1 MLQGE
6 LRAETRLENLLV
18 SDERTGMTRE
28 ARPGEAGA
36 KKAALVS
43 TPLLVRDGLTLADVR
58 LETGRR
64 HQIRVQHLLAGLP
77 LWGDARYGGGRPGQQ
92 IALWAH
98 SLTFEHPTLKTP
110 VAIESLPPPRARGE
124 NSRSTRRKTHP
135 NTQRSVLMFDLFLDS
150 LLDGLKDG
158 AWSLPVLFVAYLLME
173 LLERSQKLNEE
184 ILHGYSHRAGPL
196 LGGLLGVAP
205 QCGISGAA
213 ATLFSTGSV
222 TVGTMLAVFFATSDE
237 MLPIMLSSVA
247 DGDIRLSSI
256 LLIVPWAR
264 RAAGRGAGLS
274 GQDLLLTKY
283 IRSQKNIHGFCEREH
298 CACDEEEGS
307 VFVSALK
314 HTLKI
319 AVMLIAVNVV
329 LNFVL
334 GMIGVERLSG
344 SVLNRPFIGEILL
357 ALVGLIPNCSVSVVI
372 TESYL
377 SGLIGLGGLF
387 AGLLCNA
394 GIGLLVLFRTNKNLK
409 ENLVITSTL
418 YGLSA
423 AAGIVITLV
432 SGLL

>member
-1 MLQGE
+1 
-6 LRAETRLENLLV
+6 
-18 SDERTGMTRE
+18 
-28 ARPGEAGA
+28 
-36 KKAALVS
+36 
-43 TPLLVRDGLTLADVR
+43 
-58 LETGRR
+58 
-64 HQIRVQHLLAGLP
+64 
-77 LWGDARYGGGRPGQQ
+77 
-92 IALWAH
+92 
-98 SLTFEHPTLKTP
+98 
-110 VAIESLPPPRARGE
+110 
-124 NSRSTRRKTHP
+124 
-135 NTQRSVLMFDLFLDS
+135 MFDLFLDS

-256 LLIVPWAR
+256 LLIVLGK
-264 RAAGRGAGLS
+264 AALGVALGYLA
-274 GQDLLLTKY
+274 DLLLTKY

-298 CACDEEEGS
+298 CACDEEDGN

-334 GMIGVERLSG
+334 GAIGVERLSG

-387 AGLLCNA
+387 AGLLSNA

>member
-1 MLQGE
+1 
-6 LRAETRLENLLV
+6 
-18 SDERTGMTRE
+18 
-28 ARPGEAGA
+28 
-36 KKAALVS
+36 
-43 TPLLVRDGLTLADVR
+43 
-58 LETGRR
+58 
-64 HQIRVQHLLAGLP
+64 
-77 LWGDARYGGGRPGQQ
+77 
-92 IALWAH
+92 
-98 SLTFEHPTLKTP
+98 
-110 VAIESLPPPRARGE
+110 
-124 NSRSTRRKTHP
+124 
-135 NTQRSVLMFDLFLDS
+135 MFDLFLDS

-158 AWSLPVLFVAYLLME
+158 EWSLPVLLVAYLLME

-184 ILHGYSHRAGPL
+184 ILHGYSHKAGPL
-196 LGGLLGVAP
+196 LGGLLGVVP

-256 LLIVPWAR
+256 LLIVLGK
-264 RAAGRGAGLS
+264 AALGVALGYLA
-274 GQDLLLTKY
+274 DLLLTKY

-298 CACDEEEGS
+298 CACDEEEGN

-319 AVMLIAVNVV
+319 AVMLIAVNVI

-387 AGLLCNA
+387 AGLLSNA

>member
-1 MLQGE
+1 
-6 LRAETRLENLLV
+6 
-18 SDERTGMTRE
+18 
-28 ARPGEAGA
+28 
-36 KKAALVS
+36 
-43 TPLLVRDGLTLADVR
+43 
-58 LETGRR
+58 
-64 HQIRVQHLLAGLP
+64 
-77 LWGDARYGGGRPGQQ
+77 
-92 IALWAH
+92 
-98 SLTFEHPTLKTP
+98 
-110 VAIESLPPPRARGE
+110 
-124 NSRSTRRKTHP
+124 
-135 NTQRSVLMFDLFLDS
+135 MFDLFLDS

-184 ILHGYSHRAGPL
+184 ILHGYSHKAGPL
-196 LGGLLGVAP
+196 LGGLLGVVP

-256 LLIVPWAR
+256 LLIVLGK
-264 RAAGRGAGLS
+264 AALGVALGYLA
-274 GQDLLLTKY
+274 DLLLTKY

-298 CACDEEEGS
+298 CACDEEEGN

-334 GMIGVERLSG
+334 GIIGVERLSG

-387 AGLLCNA
+387 AGLLSNA

>member
-1 MLQGE
+1 
-6 LRAETRLENLLV
+6 
-18 SDERTGMTRE
+18 
-28 ARPGEAGA
+28 
-36 KKAALVS
+36 
-43 TPLLVRDGLTLADVR
+43 
-58 LETGRR
+58 
-64 HQIRVQHLLAGLP
+64 
-77 LWGDARYGGGRPGQQ
+77 
-92 IALWAH
+92 
-98 SLTFEHPTLKTP
+98 
-110 VAIESLPPPRARGE
+110 
-124 NSRSTRRKTHP
+124 
-135 NTQRSVLMFDLFLDS
+135 MFDLFLDF

-256 LLIVPWAR
+256 LLIVLGK
-264 RAAGRGAGLS
+264 AALGVALGYLT
-274 GQDLLLTKY
+274 DLLLTKY

-387 AGLLCNA
+387 AGLLSNA

>member
-1 MLQGE
+1 
-6 LRAETRLENLLV
+6 
-18 SDERTGMTRE
+18 
-28 ARPGEAGA
+28 
-36 KKAALVS
+36 
-43 TPLLVRDGLTLADVR
+43 
-58 LETGRR
+58 
-64 HQIRVQHLLAGLP
+64 
-77 LWGDARYGGGRPGQQ
+77 
-92 IALWAH
+92 
-98 SLTFEHPTLKTP
+98 
-110 VAIESLPPPRARGE
+110 
-124 NSRSTRRKTHP
+124 
-135 NTQRSVLMFDLFLDS
+135 MFDLFLDS

-158 AWSLPVLFVAYLLME
+158 AWSLPILFVAYLLME

-184 ILHGYSHRAGPL
+184 ILHGYSHKAGPL
-196 LGGLLGVAP
+196 LGGLLGVVP

-213 ATLFSTGSV
+213 ATLFSTGSI

-256 LLIVPWAR
+256 LLIVLGK
-264 RAAGRGAGLS
+264 AALGVALGYLA
-274 GQDLLLTKY
+274 DLLLTKY
-283 IRSQKNIHGFCEREH
+283 IHSQKNIHGFCEREH
-298 CACDEEEGS
+298 CACDEEEGN

-387 AGLLCNA
+387 AGLLSNA

-418 YGLSA
+418 YGLSV
-423 AAGIVITLV
+423 AAGLAITLV
-432 SGLL
+432 SGLF

>member
-1 MLQGE
+1 
-6 LRAETRLENLLV
+6 
-18 SDERTGMTRE
+18 
-28 ARPGEAGA
+28 
-36 KKAALVS
+36 
-43 TPLLVRDGLTLADVR
+43 
-58 LETGRR
+58 
-64 HQIRVQHLLAGLP
+64 
-77 LWGDARYGGGRPGQQ
+77 
-92 IALWAH
+92 
-98 SLTFEHPTLKTP
+98 
-110 VAIESLPPPRARGE
+110 
-124 NSRSTRRKTHP
+124 
-135 NTQRSVLMFDLFLDS
+135 MFDLFLDS

-184 ILHGYSHRAGPL
+184 ILHGYSHKAGPL
-196 LGGLLGVAP
+196 LGGLLGVVP

-256 LLIVPWAR
+256 LLIVLGK
-264 RAAGRGAGLS
+264 AALGVALGYLA
-274 GQDLLLTKY
+274 DLLLTKY

-319 AVMLIAVNVV
+319 AVMLIAVNVI

-357 ALVGLIPNCSVSVVI
+357 ALVGLISNCSVSVVI

-387 AGLLCNA
+387 AGLLSNA

>member
-1 MLQGE
+1 
-6 LRAETRLENLLV
+6 
-18 SDERTGMTRE
+18 
-28 ARPGEAGA
+28 
-36 KKAALVS
+36 
-43 TPLLVRDGLTLADVR
+43 
-58 LETGRR
+58 
-64 HQIRVQHLLAGLP
+64 
-77 LWGDARYGGGRPGQQ
+77 
-92 IALWAH
+92 
-98 SLTFEHPTLKTP
+98 
-110 VAIESLPPPRARGE
+110 
-124 NSRSTRRKTHP
+124 
-135 NTQRSVLMFDLFLDS
+135 MFDLFLDS

-256 LLIVPWAR
+256 LLIVLGK
-264 RAAGRGAGLS
+264 AALGVALGYLA
-274 GQDLLLTKY
+274 DLLLTKY

-298 CACDEEEGS
+298 CACDEEEGN

-319 AVMLIAVNVV
+319 AVTLIAVNVI

-344 SVLNRPFIGEILL
+344 SVLNRPVIGEILL

-387 AGLLCNA
+387 AGLLSNA

>member
-1 MLQGE
+1 M
-6 LRAETRLENLLV
+6 R
-18 SDERTGMTRE
+18 
-28 ARPGEAGA
+28 
-36 KKAALVS
+36 
-43 TPLLVRDGLTLADVR
+43 
-58 LETGRR
+58 
-64 HQIRVQHLLAGLP
+64 
-77 LWGDARYGGGRPGQQ
+77 
-92 IALWAH
+92 
-98 SLTFEHPTLKTP
+98 
-110 VAIESLPPPRARGE
+110 
-124 NSRSTRRKTHP
+124 
-135 NTQRSVLMFDLFLDS
+135 FDLFLDS

-184 ILHGYSHRAGPL
+184 ILHGYSHKAGPL
-196 LGGLLGVAP
+196 LGGLLGVVP

-256 LLIVPWAR
+256 LLIVLGK
-264 RAAGRGAGLS
+264 AALGVALGYLA
-274 GQDLLLTKY
+274 DLLLTKY

-298 CACDEEEGS
+298 CACDVEEGS
-307 VFVSALK
+307 VFVSALT

-387 AGLLCNA
+387 AGLLSNA

>member
-1 MLQGE
+1 
-6 LRAETRLENLLV
+6 
-18 SDERTGMTRE
+18 
-28 ARPGEAGA
+28 
-36 KKAALVS
+36 
-43 TPLLVRDGLTLADVR
+43 
-58 LETGRR
+58 
-64 HQIRVQHLLAGLP
+64 
-77 LWGDARYGGGRPGQQ
+77 
-92 IALWAH
+92 
-98 SLTFEHPTLKTP
+98 
-110 VAIESLPPPRARGE
+110 
-124 NSRSTRRKTHP
+124 
-135 NTQRSVLMFDLFLDS
+135 MFDLFLDS

-184 ILHGYSHRAGPL
+184 ILHGYSHKAGPL
-196 LGGLLGVAP
+196 LGGLLGVVP

-256 LLIVPWAR
+256 LLIMLGK
-264 RAAGRGAGLS
+264 AALGVALGYLA
-274 GQDLLLTKY
+274 DLLLTKY

-298 CACDEEEGS
+298 CACDEEEGN

-344 SVLNRPFIGEILL
+344 SVLNRPVIGEILL

-377 SGLIGLGGLF
+377 SSLIGLGGLF
-387 AGLLCNA
+387 AGLLSNA